1 MITNIYVIY
10 NMNKGVKEQPKKKRS
25 VPQKQEKKKRERS

>member
-25 VPQKQEKKKRERS
+25 WRLLGMSIWL